1 MQQSITSF
9 RDSEVRSAGDIMRQ
23 MGSPQSPVDLVTSV
37 LLARKSF
44 SGSTKYSYCPY
55 CYQRVKRAG
64 QDFKSVLKPLQS
76 VTYRN
81 LYLVDKNTGE
91 ARVVIE
97 NEMECPLCREANGKP
112 KKITLDDFSKIYSEP
127 YNGQENNRVNL
138 YDENGLKKQGFA
150 EFSEHADIPAVIDE
164 IMQRIRRRAVS

>member
-9 RDSEVRSAGDIMRQ
+9 RDPEVRSAGDIMRQ
-23 MGSPQSPVDLVTSV
+23 MGAPKQPVDYITGKVI
-37 LLARKSF
+37 ARKPF
-44 SGSTKYSYCPY
+44 SGSSRYSYCPY
-55 CYQRVKRAG
+55 CVQRVKRAG
-64 QDFKSVLKPLQS
+64 QDYKAVLKPMQS

-91 ARVVIE
+91 AMVIIE
-97 NEMECPLCREANGKP
+97 NEMECPLCREPNGKP
-112 KKITLDDFSKIYSEP
+112 KKITLDDFSKIYSVP
-127 YNGQENNRVNL
+127 YKSQESNRVNL
-138 YDENGLKKQGFA
+138 YDENELKKQGFA